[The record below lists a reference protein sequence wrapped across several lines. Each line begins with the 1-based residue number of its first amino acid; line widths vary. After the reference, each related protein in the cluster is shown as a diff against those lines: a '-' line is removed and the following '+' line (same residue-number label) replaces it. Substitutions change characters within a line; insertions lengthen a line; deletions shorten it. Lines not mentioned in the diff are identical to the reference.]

1 MGIDVYLHW
10 KGQRSGE
17 MAAQLT
23 GFRIDKGN
31 VGYLREGYHGGP
43 YATMALLPEGWDDDI
58 KLDED
63 GTFTIEAKTLRERLP
78 ATIMVAIYRRET
90 VYGSGHDPS
99 NLGEI
104 GDNLEA
110 AIKPHL
116 ATIFA
121 AMQDRSAA
129 EIVAN
134 TTDEQKRQA
143 NELIAKR
150 KLPDYALSFVD
161 FVDLAEKKEK
171 ETGEPCRVLVSA

>member
-1 MGIDVYLHW
+1 
-10 KGQRSGE
+10 

-23 GFRIDKGN
+23 GFRVDKGN

-43 YATMALLPEGWDDDI
+43 YATMALLPEGWDNNLQ
-58 KLDED
+58 LDED
-63 GTFTIEAKTLRERLP
+63 GAFAIEAKTLRERLP
-78 ATIMVAIYRRET
+78 ATIMVAIYRQET
-90 VYGSGHDPS
+90 VYGQGIDPS
-99 NLGEI
+99 NLGNI
-104 GDNLEA
+104 GDDLEA
-110 AIKPHL
+110 GLRPHL
-116 ATIFA
+116 AAIFA
-121 AMQDRSAA
+121 TIQDRSAT

-171 ETGEPCRVLVSA
+171 ETGEPCRVIVSA